1 MSKKSLLKTLIREKI
16 KKINEVYHGSHLWR
30 SYYFVSLAFFN
41 HKGINSKDE
50 FIYKDL
56 ELKFSKK
63 HFLIG
68 EKMFF
73 ARNDVKNRKNF
84 GHGLN
89 AINKFI
95 NEKKLTHLE
104 NFSFKDFRFSSKEEI
119 IKYFKNNLE
128 YLSDYRKREAD
139 VVDYSEPSNHPYQ
152 PQLPYI
158 NTDPE
163 ATDEE
168 VRDGYKNIA
177 DVGYWE
183 GSSPNLQYN
192 DYNLDHLLED
202 FINICFRGL
211 SGSKYND
218 WIVGYWDLD
227 PHDSSQ
233 DKILGAISIDG
244 NRFIMGKGDPNMK
257 KNAIEDAMYPRS
269 RAIKSKKDVKNK
281 ARKNKVKSGE
291 RSSAI
296 VDAIITSLF

>member
-128 YLSDYRKREAD
+128 YSLRRILNFNLKQILNR
-139 VVDYSEPSNHPYQ
+139 
-152 PQLPYI
+152 
-158 NTDPE
+158 T
-163 ATDEE
+163 
-168 VRDGYKNIA
+168 
-177 DVGYWE
+177 
-183 GSSPNLQYN
+183 SPTYHKTQQYN
-192 DYNLDHLLED
+192 H
-202 FINICFRGL
+202 
-211 SGSKYND
+211 
-218 WIVGYWDLD
+218 
-227 PHDSSQ
+227 
-233 DKILGAISIDG
+233 
-244 NRFIMGKGDPNMK
+244 
-257 KNAIEDAMYPRS
+257 KNTR
-269 RAIKSKKDVKNK
+269 
-281 ARKNKVKSGE
+281 
-291 RSSAI
+291 
-296 VDAIITSLF
+296 